1 MVSVEDALAAVLGR
15 VVPMPAAELPLQDA
29 LGLVLVED
37 VYAAL
42 DLPSF
47 PAAVVDGFA
56 LRAADSGA
64 ARRIVGEQMAG
75 APVDLLVGPGSAVRI
90 TTGAPVPSG
99 ADVVIKVEL
108 ADEDDGLVTP
118 QQGETL
124 LAGQNIRPV
133 GSDIA
138 AGELVLRA
146 GQALGPAELGMLASL
161 GRSRARV
168 HRRPVVGVFSTGDE
182 LAEVGRPLG
191 PGQIYD
197 SNRATLLAAVAQAG
211 GQPLDLGVLRDQP
224 GELERGLALGLAQAD
239 VLVTSGGVSMGEL
252 DLLKPLLERWG
263 TVHFGRVQMK
273 PGKPLT
279 FAMLPARGADGEITA
294 DLPARP
300 VFALPGN
307 PVSSLVTFQLF
318 ARPAIRRMLGF
329 EHAGLP
335 RLDATLGQRFRLD
348 PERAEFHRVT
358 LTREGRQIV
367 ARSTGSQASSRLLS
381 TAGADGLLVLEQADG
396 LLPPGVQRPVLLLN
410 DNWLAT
416 AEDDRNE

>member
-1 MVSVEDALAAVLGR
+1 MISVDDALAAVLSR
-15 VVPMPAAELPLQDA
+15 VAPLPAGELALLDA
-29 LGLVLVED
+29 LGLVLAKD
-37 VYAAL
+37 IHAAA
-42 DLPSF
+42 DLPPF

-56 LRAADSGA
+56 LRAADGSA
-64 ARRIVGEQMAG
+64 ARRLVGEQMAG
-75 APVDLLVGPGSAVRI
+75 APGDLTVEPGAAVRI
-90 TTGAPVPSG
+90 TTGAPVPPG

-108 ADEDDGLVTP
+108 TDEDGGQVTP
-118 QQGETL
+118 MHGEML
-124 LAGQNIRPV
+124 AAGQNIRPV
-133 GSDIA
+133 GSDIT

-146 GQALGPAELGMLASL
+146 GQLLGPAELGMLASL
-161 GRSRARV
+161 GRSHALV
-168 HRRPVVGVFSTGDE
+168 HRRPIVGVFSTGDE
-182 LAEVGRPLG
+182 LAEAGQPLG

-224 GELERGLALGLAQAD
+224 GELERGLAAGLAAAD
-239 VLVTSGGVSMGEL
+239 ALVTSGGVSMGEL

-279 FAMLPARGADGEITA
+279 FATLPGRDAAGEIA
-294 DLPARP
+294 VDLPARP

-318 ARPAIRRMLGF
+318 VRPAIRRMLGF

-335 RLDATLGQRFRLD
+335 RIDATLGHRFRLD

-358 LTREGRQIV
+358 LTRESGQIV

-381 TAGADGLLVLEQADG
+381 AAGADGLLVLEQADG
-396 LLPPGVQRPVLLLN
+396 LLPPGAQRPVLLLN
-410 DNWLAT
+410 DTWLS
-416 AEDDRNE
+416 E

>member
-1 MVSVEDALAAVLGR
+1 MVSVDDALASVLSR
-15 VVPMPAAELPLQDA
+15 VAPLPACELPLLDA
-29 LGLVLVED
+29 LGLVLAQD
-37 VYAAL
+37 VQATD

-56 LRAADSGA
+56 LRAADGSM
-64 ARRIVGEQMAG
+64 ARRLVGEQMAG
-75 APVDLLVGPGSAVRI
+75 APVGLVVEPGEAVRI
-90 TTGAPVPSG
+90 TTGAPVPPG

-108 ADEDDGLVTP
+108 SDEENGNVTP
-118 QQGETL
+118 VHGETL
-124 LAGQNIRPV
+124 AAGQNIRPI

-146 GQALGPAELGMLASL
+146 GQVLGAAELGMLASL
-161 GRSRARV
+161 GRSRATV

-182 LAEVGRPLG
+182 LAEAGQSLG

-197 SNRATLLAAVAQAG
+197 SNRATLLAAAAQAG
-211 GQPLDLGVLRDQP
+211 GQPLDLGVLRDRP
-224 GELERGLALGLAQAD
+224 GELERGLATGLASAD

-252 DLLKPLLERWG
+252 DLLKPLLASWG
-263 TVHFGRVQMK
+263 TVHLGRVRMK

-279 FAMLPARGADGEITA
+279 FATLPVRDADGHIAAEQ
-294 DLPARP
+294 PVRP

-318 ARPAIRRMLGF
+318 VRPAIRRMLGV

-335 RLDATLGQRFRLD
+335 RIDATLGHRFRLD

-358 LTREGRQIV
+358 LSRENGQII

-381 TAGADGLLVLEQADG
+381 AAGADGLLVLEQADG
-396 LLPPGVQRPVLLLN
+396 LLPPGSQRPVLLLN
-410 DNWLAT
+410 SDWLV
-416 AEDDRNE
+416 

>member
-1 MVSVEDALAAVLGR
+1 MVSVDEALAAILSQVA
-15 VVPMPAAELPLQDA
+15 PMPACELPLLDA
-29 LGLVLVED
+29 LGLVLAAD
-37 VYAAL
+37 VRAAA
-42 DLPSF
+42 DLPPF

-56 LRAADSGA
+56 LRAADGST
-64 ARRIVGEQMAG
+64 ARRLVGEQMAG
-75 APVDLLVGPGSAVRI
+75 APAGLTVDPGTAVRI
-90 TTGAPVPSG
+90 TTGAPVPPG

-108 ADEDDGLVTP
+108 SDEQDGVVTP
-118 QQGETL
+118 MQGETL
-124 LAGQNIRPV
+124 AAGQNIRPV

-138 AGELVLRA
+138 AGELVLQA
-146 GQALGPAELGMLASL
+146 GQPLGPAELGMLASL
-161 GRSRARV
+161 GRSLAPV

-182 LAEVGRPLG
+182 LAEAGQPLG

-224 GELERGLALGLAQAD
+224 GELERGLAAGLREAD

-279 FAMLPARGADGEITA
+279 FATLPVRDAAGEVTA

-318 ARPAIRRMLGF
+318 VRPAIRRMLGYQ
-329 EHAGLP
+329 HTGLP
-335 RLDATLGQRFRLD
+335 QLDATLGHRFRLD
-348 PERAEFHRVT
+348 PERAEFHRVM
-358 LTREGRQIV
+358 LSREDGQIV

-381 TAGADGLLVLEQADG
+381 VAGADGLLVLEQADG
-396 LLPPGVQRPVLLLN
+396 LLPPGSQRPVLLLN
-410 DNWLAT
+410 SDWLV
-416 AEDDRNE
+416 